1 MPAHPL
7 ASHGRA
13 DVRRGGLVGKV
24 LRYAGG
30 SVVATGCSELT
41 LVVLYGF
48 LHVSPV
54 WSTCLAWVAGAV
66 PNYWLNRSWTWRRRG
81 RPSLVHEVVPYVA
94 IVLVTLLLAT
104 LATRAV
110 DAALKGD
117 GTSSTLR
124 VALVAGS
131 FLAVYAAMFVI
142 RFFAFDRLFAG
153 LADAGDRPPDPD
165 GAGPDADSDAGPDA
179 GRAAEPPR

>member
-1 MPAHPL
+1 VPAHPL
-7 ASHGRA
+7 ASRA
-13 DVRRGGLVGKV
+13 GAEPRPGGLVGKV

-41 LVVLYGF
+41 LVVLYGV

-66 PNYWLNRSWTWRRRG
+66 PNYWLNRSWTWRRKG
-81 RPSLVHEVVPYVA
+81 RPSLVHEVVPYVV
-94 IVLVTLLLAT
+94 IVLVTLLMAT

-131 FLAVYAAMFVI
+131 FLAVYAAMFVV
-142 RFFAFDRLFAG
+142 RFFLFDRLFARPT
-153 LADAGDRPPDPD
+153 DAGERLPDLDADPD
-165 GAGPDADSDAGPDA
+165 S
-179 GRAAEPPR
+179 

>member
-1 MPAHPL
+1 VPAHPL
-7 ASHGRA
+7 ASRTGA
-13 DVRRGGLVGKV
+13 DPRRGGLVAKV

-48 LHVSPV
+48 LHVPPV

-81 RPSLVHEVVPYVA
+81 RPSLRHEVVPYVV
-94 IVLVTLLLAT
+94 IVLVTLVLAT

-142 RFFAFDRLFAG
+142 RFFLFDRLFAG
-153 LADAGDRPPDPD
+153 LADVGEQRT
-165 GAGPDADSDAGPDA
+165 GLDADRDADPVAGPDA
-179 GRAAEPPR
+179 GMDAEPPR